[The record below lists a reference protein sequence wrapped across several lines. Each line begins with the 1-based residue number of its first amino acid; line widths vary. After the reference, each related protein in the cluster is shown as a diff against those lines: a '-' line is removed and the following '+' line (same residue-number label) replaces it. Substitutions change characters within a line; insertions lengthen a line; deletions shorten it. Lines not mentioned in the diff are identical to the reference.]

1 MSPEAYLVGGVILS
15 LIFFEVTDVSP
26 GGLLVPGFIAL
37 CLELG
42 RTDKLLLVVA
52 IAIATALIV
61 SFAGRFL
68 IFFGRRR
75 FAVFLLAGF
84 AIRVIVEAAL
94 PGVDS
99 SLSALEAI
107 GWLVPGIL
115 ASDLNRQGALSTFSA
130 LAAVTALLKLVS
142 MAATGNL

>member
-52 IAIATALIV
+52 IAVATALIV